1 MHIRVGY
8 DLIYHCPQGTPM
20 LLIVNI
26 HYSRASDLVMPD
38 YLTTDPSVPI
48 AAYRDP
54 FGNWCT
60 RLVAPAG
67 QMRFTSRGVVR
78 DSGQPDVVVP
88 SAPQHAVEDLPAE
101 TLVFLRGSRYCET
114 DVLSQVAWDLGD
126 FSKRIS

>member
-8 DLIYHCPQGTPM
+8 DFLYHCPQGTPM

-48 AAYRDP
+48 SAYRDP
-54 FGNWCT
+54 FGNWCH

-67 QMRFTSRGVVR
+67 QMRFTVAGWSETPA
-78 DSGQPDVVVP
+78 SQTWWCPPLP
-88 SAPQHAVEDLPAE
+88 SM
-101 TLVFLRGSRYCET
+101 RWRICR
-114 DVLSQVAWDLGD
+114 
-126 FSKRIS
+126 KRRSSSCGEPLL